1 MHMTAATSGSTA
13 WAFGVASLLAFN
25 AGLVDTLGFIA
36 LFSLFT
42 AHVTGNFVVIGATI
56 AEHHAGVLG
65 KLLALPTF
73 VLAVAATH
81 LYVRRCEARS
91 APAARPVIAAQL
103 GFLALFLAAGLA
115 AAPMSDADAPLVV
128 LTGLLGVTAMAIQNA
143 AGRSLYSALAPTT
156 VMTGNVTQIVVDL
169 VDLARRPPGF
179 DKARAAEAGQRLR
192 KMAPAVLAF
201 AAGAVAAAF
210 GYLHYGFWCLLLPI
224 ALTALL
230 LLRPLALR

>member
-1 MHMTAATSGSTA
+1 MVATADPGTSAWPVAAAT
-13 WAFGVASLLAFN
+13 LLAFN

-56 AEHHAGVLG
+56 AEHHGGVLG

-73 VLAVAATH
+73 ILAVAATH
-81 LYVRRCEARS
+81 LYVRRCERLGAK
-91 APAARPVIAAQL
+91 AARPVIASQL
-103 GFLALFLAAGLA
+103 AFLALFLAAGLA
-115 AAPMSDADAPLVV
+115 AAPLTDADAPLAV

-143 AGRSLYSALAPTT
+143 AGRSLFSHLAPTT

-169 VDLARRPPGF
+169 VDLGRRPPGF
-179 DKARAAEAGQRLR
+179 DQTRAAEAGGRLR

-210 GYLHYGFWCLLLPI
+210 GYLLAGFWCLLLPM
-224 ALTALL
+224 ATTAVL
-230 LLRPLALR
+230 LLRPFARH